1 MKKAF
6 TMMELIFVIV
16 VIGILAA
23 VALPRLFTGISDA
36 KLAKAKTQI
45 ATVRSGISSLYSKNI
60 LAGNSDQC
68 PELER
73 SITDVKV
80 FENVVQ
86 GGIPENQSDVN
97 WRYDNN
103 SSTETNYT
111 LTIDNQEGNF
121 TYEKNSSL
129 GCPFSC
135 VNGPL
140 CNKLQ

>member
-1 MKKAF
+1 
-6 TMMELIFVIV
+6 
-16 VIGILAA
+16 
-23 VALPRLFTGISDA
+23 
-36 KLAKAKTQI
+36 
-45 ATVRSGISSLYSKNI
+45 
-60 LAGNSDQC
+60 
-68 PELER
+68 
-73 SITDVKV
+73 VKV